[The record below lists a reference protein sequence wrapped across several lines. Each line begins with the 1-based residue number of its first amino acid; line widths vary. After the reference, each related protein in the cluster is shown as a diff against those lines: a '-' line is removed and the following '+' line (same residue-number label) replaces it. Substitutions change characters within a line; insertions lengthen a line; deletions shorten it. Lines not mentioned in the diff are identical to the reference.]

1 MEGSRMTRSTTR
13 LLPAICCLAAAFAAG
28 CSLLGARE
36 IVFENVDGQSR
47 EFIEWYRTIKLTP
60 AQEAV
65 KKAALEAL
73 PAPCCS
79 DNSAY
84 TCCCECN
91 VSRTVWGLSHYMIA
105 KQDAGVE
112 QVREKVREWIAFVNP
127 KGYSGKSCYNGG
139 CARKFSNDGCGGMN
153 ADRLML

>member
-1 MEGSRMTRSTTR
+1 VFS
-13 LLPAICCLAAAFAAG
+13 AA

-36 IVFENVDGQSR
+36 IVFDDAAAQSR
-47 EFIEWYRTIKLTP
+47 QFIEWYQTIQLTP
-60 AQEAV
+60 QQEAV

-91 VSRTVWGLSHYMIA
+91 VSRTVWGLTHYMIA

-112 QVREKVREWIAFVNP
+112 QVQAKVREWISFVNP
-127 KGYSGKSCYNGG
+127 QGYSGKSCYNGG
-139 CARKFSNDGCGGMN
+139 CARTFTNDGCGGMH
-153 ADRLML
+153 ADRLVL

>member
-1 MEGSRMTRSTTR
+1 MIRPHSRT
-13 LLPAICCLAAAFAAG
+13 LLLICLAAAVAAS
-28 CSLLGARE
+28 CSLLGAGE
-36 IVFENVDGQSR
+36 IVFDDVAAQSR
-47 EFIEWYRTIKLTP
+47 QFMEWHRTIKLTP

-91 VSRTVWGLSHYMIA
+91 VSRTVWGLSQYMIA
-105 KQDAGVE
+105 KQDANAE

-127 KGYSGKSCYNGG
+127 AGFSGKSCYNGG
-139 CARKFSNDGCGGMN
+139 CARKFSNDGCGGMS
-153 ADRLML
+153 AERLVL